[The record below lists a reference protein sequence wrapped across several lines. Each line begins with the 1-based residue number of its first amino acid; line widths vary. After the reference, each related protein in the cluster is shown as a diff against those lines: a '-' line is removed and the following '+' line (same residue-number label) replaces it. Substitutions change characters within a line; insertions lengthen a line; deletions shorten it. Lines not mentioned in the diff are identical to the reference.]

1 MILLD
6 NRYEY
11 DKATNDRLGEDQWL
25 WLDSALQRGNL
36 EKVDLTIIG
45 AGIQII
51 PERANI
57 PIEVMKW
64 KNKKVLFDLL
74 KKNQKDSVILLSGD
88 VHFGQMYENK
98 CKSLSG

>member
-1 MILLD
+1 M
-6 NRYEY
+6 
-11 DKATNDRLGEDQWL
+11 
-25 WLDSALQRGNL
+25 
-36 EKVDLTIIG
+36 
-45 AGIQII
+45 
-51 PERANI
+51 

-64 KNKKVLFDLL
+64 KNKKMLFDLL